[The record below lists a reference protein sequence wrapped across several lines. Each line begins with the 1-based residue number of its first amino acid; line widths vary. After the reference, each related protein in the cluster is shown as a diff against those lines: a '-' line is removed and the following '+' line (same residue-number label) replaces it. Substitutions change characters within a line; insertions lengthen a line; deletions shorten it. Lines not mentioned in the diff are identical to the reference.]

1 MTMRRGF
8 SRLLIFAFGLT
19 LVLGFLMIG
28 PSQSNAAEE
37 TQLQINGYE
46 GALKPSEVPAALVA
60 IKELKIG
67 DPPFLKGLD
76 TPEGYGIA
84 SCESGVLQKGSV
96 QVHIFKLH
104 FQSEDQATSVIQLKR
119 NPSKKGRAPLT
130 VEDSTNCRTPYFGLY
145 FDGTDW
151 SGYRREKET
160 LVLLKGP
167 VSQEDF
173 YRFMEKAI

>member
-1 MTMRRGF
+1 MFIRRGF
-8 SRLLIFAFGLT
+8 SLLVTFAFGIT
-19 LVLGFLMIG
+19 FVLGLLLIG
-28 PSQSNAAEE
+28 HGQGNAAGE
-37 TQLQINGYE
+37 TQLEINGYAGVIQE
-46 GALKPSEVPAALVA
+46 SEVPAALDA

-67 DPPFLKGLD
+67 DPPYLKDLGAPD
-76 TPEGYGIA
+76 GYGIA
-84 SCESGVLQKGSV
+84 SCEAGVLQKGSV
-96 QVHIFKLH
+96 QVHVFKLH
-104 FQSEDQATSVIQLKR
+104 FQSEDQATSVINLKC

-130 VEDSTNCRTPYFGLY
+130 VEDPTNCRNPYFGLY

-173 YRFMEKAI
+173 YRFMEKVI

>member
-1 MTMRRGF
+1 MSMRRGF
-8 SRLLIFAFGLT
+8 SRLLIFAFGLP
-19 LVLGFLMIG
+19 LVLGFLTIG
-28 PSQSNAAEE
+28 ASQSNAAEE

-67 DPPFLKGLD
+67 DPPFLKELD

-84 SCESGVLQKGSV
+84 SCESGVLKKGEV

-104 FQSEDQATSVIQLKR
+104 FQSEDQATSVIQLKCK
-119 NPSKKGRAPLT
+119 PSKSRAPLT
-130 VEDSTNCRTPYFGLY
+130 IEDSTNCRTPYFGLY

-173 YRFMEKAI
+173 YRFMEKVI